1 MVLSRIWSAF
11 IIIAIGVAA
20 IRMASGDEKIFNRM
34 VVGKSSDKYDSVFY
48 ASTGSFLNQKLSS
61 NYAAFLKEYGYFKTD
76 SAQQASILLTDNLA
90 NDSIALIRTLN
101 PGIKT
106 YTYVSVQKNLTR
118 KVDGIIETAKR
129 ITPNN
134 TPSEQA

>member
-101 PGIKT
+101 PG
-106 YTYVSVQKNLTR
+106 
-118 KVDGIIETAKR
+118 
-129 ITPNN
+129 
-134 TPSEQA
+134 